1 MSIEINFELSDSNLE
16 HFRGMMKAAI
26 EKSGDVSDAEI
37 IAKARDLVATM
48 EKSNLPE
55 FVSTRLISLQT
66 LIDAVLDEEWQ
77 MPEDEKREIMA
88 SLAYF
93 SEPEDIVPDHIPVLG
108 YVDDAIMIELVLQE
122 LSLDLKAYRE
132 FCGFR
137 ATEEARRGDNAKV
150 DRESWLAGTR
160 AQIRSSMRR
169 SRSKNRSRFFS
180 RIM

>member
-1 MSIEINFELSDSNLE
+1 MSIEINFELSDSDLE

-26 EKSGDVSDAEI
+26 EKSGDVSDGEI

>member
-1 MSIEINFELSDSNLE
+1 
-16 HFRGMMKAAI
+16 MMKAAI

-37 IAKARDLVATM
+37 IAKARNLVATM

-77 MPEDEKREIMA
+77 MPEDEKHEIMA

-160 AQIRSSMRR
+160 SQIRSSMRR

>member
-1 MSIEINFELSDSNLE
+1 
-16 HFRGMMKAAI
+16 MMKAAI

-160 AQIRSSMRR
+160 SQIRSSMRR

>member
-1 MSIEINFELSDSNLE
+1 MSIEINFELSDSDLE